1 MKQSS
6 VKQTK
11 GNHLVFKKSSNKPH
25 NHNYLQLLY
34 REVIGILLSQGF
46 PRPILLK
53 KHPERKKKFPKKY
66 LHTILAKLF
75 FFKLRK
81 AGSYFT
87 LLNQGT

>member
-6 VKQTK
+6 VKQK
-11 GNHLVFKKSSNKPH
+11 RKPFKKSSNKPT

-75 FFKLRK
+75 FIKTSK
-81 AGSYFT
+81 SG
-87 LLNQGT
+87 